1 MNFLKRFDEINFEE
15 TKKEIEENRR
25 LVENILEG
33 NIIKKKEELMSTVLF
48 IVESPN
54 KARTISHFFG
64 RPSVRAINGI
74 QLYEVSIG
82 NKQLLITATKGHI
95 LDLTTENVGFF
106 GVLTKDGEFIPVY
119 NTIKRCLSCGKQFTE
134 YSEGKKCPYCGSTE
148 IDDSY
153 NRIVALQE
161 LAQEVDYIY
170 IGTDPDYEGEAIAYS
185 VYLLLRPFNKNI
197 YRVEFHEVTKSAIL
211 KAMEEL
217 REINLNMVKA
227 QIIRRV
233 EDRWLGFSLSQ
244 IVQEKFN
251 KKWLSAG
258 RVQTPVLGWI
268 VNRYFDRLNSKSF
281 NLILSL
287 EDNRT
292 ITFLTDIG
300 DRSKIRDIKKKIVG
314 KDLIIKSY
322 VEKEEEINPSPPLIT
337 STMLQLANRI
347 LKVGVDKI
355 MQIAQDLFEA
365 GLITYHRTDST
376 RISPTGIQIAK
387 DYISEKFGLEYFYGR
402 SWGTGG
408 AHEAIRPTRPID
420 AEKLKEMIDSG
431 EIEIFIDLTKYHYAL
446 YDIIFRKF
454 IQSQMIPAKVKKFEQ
469 VVELPEIGL
478 EIKVE
483 GILDVVKHGWDLID
497 PFPIEVLKNTPIK
510 DTKIK
515 SVKYKLTYKY
525 PLYTQSDVI
534 NLMRERGIGR
544 PSTYATIVSKLIER
558 GYVLNKSNYM
568 VPTKLGIDVYGFLKD
583 TFGYHVSEE
592 KTRDLEY
599 RMEILEEGKEDFYK
613 MLRDLY
619 LETSEILEKWKSV
632 RAQ

>member
-1 MNFLKRFDEINFEE
+1 MNFLKKFDELNFEE
-15 TKKEIEENRR
+15 IKREIEEDRKF
-25 LVENILEG
+25 VKDILEG
-33 NIIKKKEELMSTVLF
+33 RILKKKEDLMNTVLF

-54 KARTISHFFG
+54 KARTIAHFFG
-64 RPSVRAINGI
+64 RPSIRTINGI

-95 LDLTTENVGFF
+95 LDLTTENIGFF
-106 GVLTKDGEFIPVY
+106 GVLVQRDGFIPVY
-119 NTIKRCLSCGKQFTE
+119 NTIKKCLSCGKQFTE
-134 YSEGKKCPYCGSTE
+134 YAEGRKCPYCGSTE

-170 IGTDPDYEGEAIAYS
+170 IGTDPDYEGEAIAYF

-227 QIIRRV
+227 QIVRRV

-258 RVQTPVLGWI
+258 RVQTPVLGWV
-268 VNRYFDRLNSKSF
+268 VNRYFDRLKSKSF
-281 NLILSL
+281 NLILFL
-287 EDNRT
+287 EDNRK
-292 ITFLTDIG
+292 IIVSTDIN
-300 DRSKIRDIKKKIVG
+300 DRNKIKEIKKKIIG
-314 KDLIIKSY
+314 KDLVIKSY
-322 VEKEEEINPSPPLIT
+322 IEKEEEINPNPPLIT

-347 LKVGVDKI
+347 LKIGVDRI

-376 RISPTGIQIAK
+376 RISPVGIQVAK

-420 AEKLKEMIDSG
+420 TEKLKEMIESG
-431 EIEIFIDLTKYHYAL
+431 EIEVFIDLTNYHYAL

-454 IQSQMIPAKVKKFEQ
+454 IQSQMIPVKVKKFEQ
-469 VVELPEIGL
+469 IIDIPEVNI
-478 EIKVE
+478 EIKIE
-483 GILDVVKHGWDLID
+483 GVLDIVKHGWDLID
-497 PFPIEVLKNTPIK
+497 PFPIEILKNSPIK
-510 DTKIK
+510 STKIK
-515 SVKYKLTYKY
+515 VVKYKLAYKY
-525 PLYTQSDVI
+525 LLYTQSDVI
-534 NLMRERGIGR
+534 ELMRERKIGR

-558 GYVLNKSNYM
+558 GYVLNKNNYM
-568 VPTKLGIDVYGFLKD
+568 VPTKLGINVYGFLEN
-583 TFGYHVSEE
+583 TFKSYVSEE
-592 KTRDLEY
+592 KTRELEY

-613 MLRDLY
+613 MLKDLY
-619 LETSEILEKWKSV
+619 LETSEILEKWKSLKE
-632 RAQ
+632 Q